1 MAGNYI
7 VLRQSPDWLSF
18 DPENSRPFC
27 LQMGFPETTVID
39 FITIW
44 DASLPIGYREFRHAL
59 KAIALKNFAAVKGS
73 SLVDFLTL
81 EERLLPEDA
90 LVTFVD
96 DDDWFAPNL
105 FERLLEKPS
114 GDGFKWGSV
123 ALGFFSHTLHEQGL
137 GGLLTMRKLDNV
149 IYTNNYVVSGQCL
162 ARLGSD
168 VMLQHG
174 NAQEALSAHR
184 FLPVTINEYL
194 SCANKHPASTV
205 AARFFL
211 TSEDF
216 RRDPRA
222 EIERFAQRLAA
233 VTLTEAEGIGWIGPA
248 LEDFKNLLAEAIR

>member
-18 DPENSRPFC
+18 DPEDSRPFC
-27 LQMGFPETTVID
+27 LQSGVPETTVID

-59 KAIALKNFAAVKGS
+59 KAIALKNFAAVKGAC
-73 SLVDFLTL
+73 LIDFQTL

-90 LVTFVD
+90 RVTFVD

-105 FERLLEKPS
+105 FERLLEKRS
-114 GDGFKWGSV
+114 GDGFKWGSA
-123 ALGFFSHTLHEQGL
+123 ALGFVSRALHEQRV
-137 GGLLTMRKLDNV
+137 GGLLTMRKIDTR

-168 VMLQHG
+168 VLFQHYS
-174 NAQEALSAHR
+174 AQQALTEHR

-194 SCANKHPASTV
+194 SCTNKHPASTM
-205 AARFFL
+205 AAQFFL

-222 EIERFAQRLAA
+222 EIERFAQRIAA

-248 LEDFKNLLAEAIR
+248 LEEFKSLIAEAIR